1 MVKKVAV
8 GRGRRREKRR
18 ESTRSDQT
26 AGMAERAAAP
36 FSICLS
42 DPQERYEAV
51 VQEGAQNGV
60 KKVNPFWGSS
70 IESERACEPR
80 GAHPLLIRRSQR
92 GGSVKAAPTP
102 PELNSI

>member
-1 MVKKVAV
+1 MMAKKVAV

-42 DPQERYEAV
+42 DPQGRHEAV

-70 IESERACEPR
+70 ILGLNLLLWSLLQTEKLSLDGRWQMRFAFALGLLRA
-80 GAHPLLIRRSQR
+80 
-92 GGSVKAAPTP
+92 
-102 PELNSI
+102 